1 MREYEWYVLG
11 VCMGVCVCVVD
22 VTSVDRWVGGF
33 RTGVSEV

>member
-22 VTSVDRWVGGF
+22 VIGVDRWVGGF
-33 RTGVSEV
+33 RAGVSEV